1 MNAQLDTSHIHP
13 KEEVAH
19 LVRLQPRKILVVDDD
34 DVVCEI
40 TAKVFSS
47 HGYHVRCAHDGFE
60 ALCLLKA
67 ELPDLIISDLNM
79 PRMSGFEFLAVVR
92 RRFPHIPTIAMSGEF
107 VGPRAP
113 AGVLADFFF
122 EKGTCSPKEM
132 QRKIAELL
140 ARPPLREPVT
150 AQRAAIWVPL
160 HPKNYYVLTCT
171 DCLRSFPVS
180 GSEAPSNLEEKETT
194 CEFCGV
200 RLRYRCDLGLVGRM
214 WSK

>member
-1 MNAQLDTSHIHP
+1 
-13 KEEVAH
+13 V
-19 LVRLQPRKILVVDDD
+19 PRKILVVDDD

-47 HGYHVRCAHDGFE
+47 HGYRVRCAHDGFE

-92 RRFPHIPTIAMSGEF
+92 RRFPQIPTIAMSGEF

-140 ARPPLREPVT
+140 ANPRVSEPPSV
-150 AQRAAIWVPL
+150 QRAPIWVPL
-160 HPKNYYVLTCT
+160 HATSYYVLTCT

-180 GSEAPSNLEEKETT
+180 GSEAPSNLEEKETV
-194 CEFCGV
+194 CEYCGS
-200 RLRYRCDLGLVGRM
+200 RLRYRCELGLVGKT
-214 WSK
+214 WTK